1 MTPALSRVRWNVTV
15 AFPLASLSALVMGG
29 VSFAALKVEVNTTVF
44 GGPGGDD
51 GLLPQAAAR
60 LAIPT
65 RTYLFMFFLP
75 PAIDVGLSVL
85 VRVIPWLVSVRVSPW
100 LVFVRVSP
108 CYSVARVCLS

>member
-44 GGPGGDD
+44 GGPDGDD

-65 RTYLFMFFLP
+65 RTYLFMFFCPLQSMY
-75 PAIDVGLSVL
+75 V
-85 VRVIPWLVSVRVSPW
+85 
-100 LVFVRVSP
+100 VRVSP
-108 CYSVARVCLS
+108 CYSVACICPCVSPCQSVACICPC